1 MAVKMGRFTDFRAVL
16 VEYGWKSNGL
26 NKLCLTHVLGNLKL
40 LISAFKVG
48 KFYYL
53 VTDFE
58 KHCCLS
64 ARKESL

>member
-1 MAVKMGRFTDFRAVL
+1 MAVKMWRFTDLRAVL

-48 KFYYL
+48 KFYY
-53 VTDFE
+53 
-58 KHCCLS
+58 
-64 ARKESL
+64 